1 MTEPQ
6 HHFYLRRWAAVV
18 RANTWRM
25 VKGRLAPEAVGRAG
39 GASVP
44 ASRGSSVASPH
55 HAAVFAAAEQ
65 LAAQHHRA
73 LTADDLRH
81 GCHVVA
87 LGRDKSSKDFSNR
100 DFDRLLVYWGDEKTI
115 TGLLLEPLD
124 LGSEIHRSNPD
135 LKSRERHWHF
145 LKHDCLGGYVVSEC
159 ERIFHTKEWEALP
172 THQLIQ
178 LSAHLRARPNCL
190 KSTVA
195 AASVPSVALVP
206 DMDPANIPF

>member
-1 MTEPQ
+1 MTPPQ
-6 HHFYLRRWAAVV
+6 HKFYLRRWAAVV
-18 RANTWRM
+18 RANGWRM
-25 VKGRLAPEAVGRAG
+25 VKGRLAENAVGRE
-39 GASVP
+39 S
-44 ASRGSSVASPH
+44 SRAAAPASPH
-55 HAAVFAAAEQ
+55 HQAVFAAAEQ
-65 LAAQHHRA
+65 LAALQHRA

-81 GCHVVA
+81 ACHVVA

-100 DFDRLLVYWGDEKTI
+100 DFDRLLVYWGDERTI

-124 LGSEIHRSNPD
+124 LAADIHRANPD
-135 LKSRERHWHF
+135 LKTRARHQHF
-145 LKHDCLGGYVVSEC
+145 LQHECLGGYVMSEC

-206 DMDPANIPF
+206 DMDPDNRPF